1 MRACNKEV
9 RLAAQVHEGDARAER
24 RGRGARMDASGR
36 ATPGLLDV
44 VQTSKHFIEFELRG
58 ADFPLRFFF
67 HARRPSSSRNQH
79 IPQCVNRILIP
90 ARALTLPILVSI

>member
-36 ATPGLLDV
+36 ASPPGCLTSFKLPSTSLSLNYGAPTFPCAFFAMRV
-44 VQTSKHFIEFELRG
+44 VG
-58 ADFPLRFFF
+58 ADKGGT
-67 HARRPSSSRNQH
+67 
-79 IPQCVNRILIP
+79 CVC
-90 ARALTLPILVSI
+90 

>member
-36 ATPGLLDV
+36 ASPPGCLTSFKLPSTSLSLNYGAPTFPCAFFMRV
-44 VQTSKHFIEFELRG
+44 VG
-58 ADFPLRFFF
+58 ADKGGT
-67 HARRPSSSRNQH
+67 
-79 IPQCVNRILIP
+79 CVC
-90 ARALTLPILVSI
+90 